1 MIKIML
7 VLLLALTT
15 QVHAEGF
22 ITCGGIEDGSAIQA
36 SLDAGGRTEL
46 KGVCVSADQIII
58 RQPEGLG
65 NQQGDTVLEGGVLR
79 NPGIVI
85 DGVRRAVI
93 RGTEI
98 YSSGVGILVKNAIQ
112 VEFSGIYVTSAGDG
126 IVLESIAAV
135 WITGKSQIS
144 GQSTNT
150 VGIRIGESPYG
161 FEAVDIDG
169 TLIEGH
175 YTGIRMGGTGNLV
188 NVWIRGV
195 KIDRPF
201 TFGILIN
208 PSATASARNIR
219 ISDFWINGAPYPLAV
234 NGTETTGSVDRLD
247 ITNGHILG
255 ATYGPVTIWKSR
267 ENVDY
272 RQSGVITGPLEPG

>member
-1 MIKIML
+1 MKYLIL
-7 VLLLALTT
+7 FWLSFSA
-15 QVHAEGF
+15 HAGL
-22 ITCGGIEDGSAIQA
+22 IQCGSVEDGPEIQA
-36 SLDAGGRTEL
+36 SLDSGGRTEL
-46 KGVCVSADQIII
+46 KGVCVSADKIII
-58 RQPEGLG
+58 RQPDGMG

-188 NVWIRGV
+188 NIWIRGV
-195 KIDRPF
+195 KIDRPL
-201 TFGILIN
+201 TFGILVN
-208 PSATASARNIR
+208 PSVTASARNIL
-219 ISDFWINGAPYPLAV
+219 ISDTWINGAPYPIAV
-234 NGTETTGSVDRLD
+234 NATETTGTVDRLD
-247 ITNGHILG
+247 IVDGHILG
-255 ATYGPVTIWKSR
+255 GTYGPVIVWKNR

-272 RQSGVITGPLEPG
+272 RQRGLVVGPLEPGT

>member
-1 MIKIML
+1 MKYLILFLLSFNAHAGL
-7 VLLLALTT
+7 V
-15 QVHAEGF
+15 E
-22 ITCGGIEDGSAIQA
+22 CGGIEDGPVIQA
-36 SLDAGGRTEL
+36 SLDGGGRTEL
-46 KGVCVSADQIII
+46 NGVCVSSDQIII
-58 RQPEGLG
+58 RQPEGLA
-65 NQQGDTVLEGGVLR
+65 NQQGETVLEGGVLR
-79 NPGIVI
+79 NSGIVI

-144 GQSTNT
+144 GQSDNT
-150 VGIRIGESPYG
+150 VGIRIGESQYG
-161 FEAVDIDG
+161 FEAVDING
-169 TLIEGH
+169 ALIEGH